1 MRNTRAAIFASVAA
15 VVAACAV
22 EAASAQD
29 GGYASDAVQRGRAL
43 AVANCSRCH
52 AVGTAGRSPNPKAPP
67 FRTLSER
74 FPIDALEETFIGTI
88 DTGHSGMP
96 VFQAEQRMIDD
107 IIAYI
112 ASVME

>member
-1 MRNTRAAIFASVAA
+1 MHHLRVRLAAGLAAIATV
-15 VVAACAV
+15 CAI
-22 EAASAQD
+22 ETGQAQD
-29 GGYASDAVQRGRAL
+29 GGYAQDAVSRGHEL

-52 AVGTAGRSPNPKAPP
+52 AVGATGASPNLKAPP

-88 DTGHSGMP
+88 DTGHEGMP
-96 VFQAEQRMIDD
+96 VFTANQSQIDD